1 VELFAERLSSI
12 IKQKQCQKRAQGA
25 GLQPSPKLRLAK
37 QGKMKNSRTRI
48 GESTYAKASVDEE
61 GEGETQGL
69 NDEETQ
75 R

>member
-12 IKQKQCQKRAQGA
+12 IKQKQCQKRAQGQGHRA
-25 GLQPSPKLRLAK
+25 